1 MTAKV
6 YTLGF
11 KLDGAMTPKF
21 SGAMMNAS
29 KTVGMLGKQ
38 ISSLEKSREQS
49 NRFTSLKKEIQE
61 TERQF
66 FEAQKESKE
75 LAAQLAATAKPTKKL
90 KSQFD
95 AANRKAKKLKTSLGN
110 QRTSLSELRREM
122 TSAGI
127 KTAQLVKHNQK
138 LAQSIDAARHKQ
150 EKLQKV
156 MMKQKALQDKRAG
169 MQGKLFDA
177 AAIGTAVAFPT
188 MISARFEQSMAEV
201 KALTGAT
208 GKDFEAL
215 TASARKLGST
225 TSFSASEAAQG
236 MKYLGMAGFSTT
248 QIVSAM
254 PGVLNMAKAGAVE
267 LGMASDIA
275 SDIMSG
281 FGLEATDMGRV
292 SDVLTRTFTSSNTSL
307 EMLGET
313 MKYVAPIAAKAGMS
327 LEETSAMAGLLGNV
341 GIKAS
346 MAGTT
351 LKGMVLGIAS
361 PSAEASEALAKL
373 GISTADAE
381 GNIRP
386 MTGILGDLAKATKDM
401 GNAEKLDVVKTIF
414 GKVSA
419 AGITELL
426 SKAGEDGIEAY
437 VKKVREGK
445 ATAESIAKVMDNTT
459 IGALKGLGS
468 AAEGLAI
475 VFGNTLTPVIT
486 ATAHGLAFVTRG
498 LTAAAERFPTVT
510 KVVGLLTGGTIALT
524 TAAVAGGY
532 AWTFVSSG
540 LLQAKKMYE
549 LVNLSMSAA
558 TLKTVV
564 LSRAQKVA
572 ALGTRMM
579 TVAQWAFNVAMSA
592 NPIGIAVMSV
602 AALAAGAVALYR
614 NFEPFTNLVDN
625 TWKLLKSFGGGVWA
639 GLQEGLEPVIEA
651 VREMKTAVGEAFG
664 AIGVAFAP
672 IREALSSAFGAIGE
686 AFAPIRE
693 ALGSVFGPIA
703 KWFKELIGPI
713 DEGGKAMGA
722 FATAGKVVGKA
733 LGFVMKTIL
742 LPFLATLKA
751 ITFAAKMV
759 GKVVSFFTGGDKDK
773 SVAQPDAA
781 TKAKVAEL
789 SPILANSRGQ
799 AQQLS
804 RTANAEVIKL
814 QTAREAGSRQGLS
827 ELKPMPTPAATNI
840 EYKPTIQI
848 AAHGSDVAGFKAAA
862 DQALMESQDQF
873 RKTQAQVHHDDRRRA
888 FA

>member
-1 MTAKV
+1 M
-6 YTLGF
+6 L
-11 KLDGAMTPKF
+11 
-21 SGAMMNAS
+21 SAS
-29 KTVGMLGKQ
+29 QTVGALGQK
-38 ISSLEKSREQS
+38 ISQLEKSKAKVD
-49 NRFTSLKKEIQE
+49 RFGSLKKEIQE
-61 TERQF
+61 TERRF
-66 FEAQKESKE
+66 FEAQNESKA

-90 KSQFD
+90 QSQFD
-95 AANRKAKKLKTSLGN
+95 AANRKAKKLKTSLGE

-122 TSAGI
+122 ASTGI
-127 KTAQLVKHNQK
+127 KTGQLVMHNQK
-138 LAQSIDAARHKQ
+138 LAQSIDLARRKQ
-150 EKLQKV
+150 DKLQKT

-236 MKYLGMAGFSTT
+236 MKYLGMAGFSTN

-292 SDVLTRTFTSSNTSL
+292 SNVLTRTFTSSNTSL

-313 MKYVAPIAAKAGMS
+313 MKYVAPIASKAGMS

-351 LKGMVLGIAS
+351 LKGMVLGIAA
-361 PSAEASEALAKL
+361 PTAEASEALGKL
-373 GISTADAE
+373 GISTADAQ

-445 ATAESIAKVMDNTT
+445 ETAESIAKVMDDTT
-459 IGALKGLGS
+459 VGALKGLGS

-475 VFGNTLTPVIT
+475 VFGNTLTPMIT

-498 LTAAAERFPTVT
+498 LTAAAEKFPNLT
-510 KVVGLLTGGTIALT
+510 KVVGILTGGTIALA

-540 LLQAKKMYE
+540 LLQAKKMFQ
-549 LVNLSMSAA
+549 LVNLCMSAS
-558 TLKTVV
+558 TIKTVA
-564 LSRAQKVA
+564 LSAAQKA
-572 ALGTRMM
+572 AAIGTYAM
-579 TVAQWAFNVAMSA
+579 TAAQWALNVALNA
-592 NPIGIAVMSV
+592 NPIGIIVGGV
-602 AALAAGAVALYR
+602 AALVGLGAVLYKK
-614 NFEPFTNLVDN
+614 FEPFQKLVDSI
-625 TWKLLKSFGGGVWA
+625 WGKIKKFMKIGGRFFGFGSD
-639 GLQEGLEPVIEA
+639 EETE
-651 VREMKTAVGEAFG
+651 TAE
-664 AIGVAFAP
+664 
-672 IREALSSAFGAIGE
+672 
-686 AFAPIRE
+686 
-693 ALGSVFGPIA
+693 
-703 KWFKELIGPI
+703 K
-713 DEGGKAMGA
+713 
-722 FATAGKVVGKA
+722 
-733 LGFVMKTIL
+733 
-742 LPFLATLKA
+742 
-751 ITFAAKMV
+751 AAKV
-759 GKVVSFFTGGDKDK
+759 GN
-773 SVAQPDAA
+773 VAGN
-781 TKAKVAEL
+781 
-789 SPILANSRGQ
+789 I
-799 AQQLS
+799 
-804 RTANAEVIKL
+804 
-814 QTAREAGSRQGLS
+814 
-827 ELKPMPTPAATNI
+827 PTPPDNVVPFPERQSQGVTPVKFPEVSPAAMNSSSTAI
-840 EYKPTIQI
+840 EYKPQI
-848 AAHGSDVAGFKAAA
+848 NITATGSNVAEFKAAA
-862 DQALMESQDQF
+862 DQSMMESEERV
-873 RKTQAQVHHDDRRRA
+873 RKVMTDIHHDDRRRA